1 MMQTVRQLLRTA
13 AGQLNSS
20 DSPQLDAEVLLANVL
35 GTDRSRLY
43 AHPEMT
49 ASRTSVADFKRLLN
63 SRRAGCPVAYLTGS
77 REFRSMAFRVTR
89 HTLIPRPETELLVE
103 AALERIPGHG
113 RAGILDLGTGS
124 GAIGVAVA
132 AARPY
137 CTVTAVDLS
146 TDALAVARE
155 NAAANGVANISFR
168 QSDWFGNLHNRRFDA
183 ILCNPPYVEFSRSA
197 LPPGEI
203 RFEPRLALDGGHN
216 GTDCI
221 RIIISGALRHI
232 NQGGF
237 MIIEHAHDQGDY
249 VRQQF
254 RTNHYRDISTRRD
267 YAGLERYTCA
277 LRP

>member
-1 MMQTVRQLLRTA
+1 MQTVRQLLRTA
-13 AGQLNSS
+13 AGQLKFS
-20 DSPQLDAEVLLANVL
+20 DSARLDAEVLLATVL

-43 AHPEMT
+43 ARPEMT
-49 ASRTSVADFKRLLN
+49 ASRGSVADFTRLLN
-63 SRRAGCPVAYLTGS
+63 SRRAGWPIAYLTGL
-77 REFRSMAFRVTR
+77 REFRSMAFRVNR
-89 HTLIPRPETELLVE
+89 HTLIPRPETELLVD
-103 AALERIPGHG
+103 AALERIPDCG
-113 RAGILDLGTGS
+113 RARILDLGTGS
-124 GAIGVAVA
+124 GAIAVAVA

-146 TDALAVARE
+146 RDALAVARE
-155 NAAANGVANISFR
+155 NATANNVTNILFR
-168 QSDWFGNLHNRRFDA
+168 QSDWFGNLRNRRFDA

-221 RIIISGALRHI
+221 RIIISGALRHM

-254 RTNHYRDISTRRD
+254 RMNHYRDISTRRD
-267 YAGLERYTCA
+267 YAGLERYTCG

>member
-1 MMQTVRQLLRTA
+1 MH
-13 AGQLNSS
+13 SS
-20 DSPQLDAEVLLANVL
+20 DSPLLDAEVLLANVL

-43 AHPEMT
+43 AHPELT
-49 ASRTSVADFKRLLN
+49 ASRTSVADFMRLLD

-77 REFRSMAFRVTR
+77 REFRSMAFRVSR
-89 HTLIPRPETELLVE
+89 HTLVPRPETELLVE
-103 AALERIPGHG
+103 AALERIPGHS
-113 RAGILDLGTGS
+113 RVGILDLGTGS

-132 AARPY
+132 AARRF

-155 NAAANGVANISFR
+155 NAAANNVANISFR
-168 QSDWFGNLHNRRFDA
+168 RSDWFANLHNRRFDA
-183 ILCNPPYVEFSRSA
+183 ILCNPPYVEFPRSA

-249 VRQQF
+249 VRQQY
-254 RTNHYRDISTRRD
+254 RLNRYRDIVTRRD

-277 LRP
+277 TRP

>member
-1 MMQTVRQLLRTA
+1 MQTVRQLLRTA
-13 AGQLNSS
+13 AGQLKFS
-20 DSPQLDAEVLLANVL
+20 DSPRLDAEVLLAAVL

-43 AHPEMT
+43 ARPDMT
-49 ASRTSVADFKRLLN
+49 ASRTSVADFMRLLN
-63 SRRAGCPVAYLTGS
+63 SRRAGWPIAYLTGI
-77 REFRSMAFRVTR
+77 REFRSMAFRVNR
-89 HTLIPRPETELLVE
+89 HTLIPRPETELLVD
-103 AALERIPGHG
+103 AALGRIPGHS
-113 RAGILDLGTGS
+113 RARVLDLGTGS
-124 GAIGVAVA
+124 GAIAVTVA
-132 AARPY
+132 AVRPD
-137 CTVTAVDLS
+137 CAVTAVDLS
-146 TDALAVARE
+146 KDALAVARE
-155 NAAANGVANISFR
+155 NAAANNVTNISFR

-183 ILCNPPYVEFSRSA
+183 ILCNPPYVEFPCSA

-237 MIIEHAHDQGDY
+237 MMIEHAHDQGDY
-249 VRQQF
+249 VRQVF
-254 RTNHYRDISTRRD
+254 RMNHYRDISTGRD